1 VTATITVPEAHPS
14 APTADRAAERWGVA
28 AYLAAVTV
36 LVVAVLVLL
45 RGTFVYVLDDA
56 AIHLSM
62 ADTLA
67 RHGTWGVTPGAFE
80 SASSSPLWTVLV
92 AAGLDVLPMADAWV
106 PLVLNVVAGVAVVV
120 VLLRNQTVLRPGRA
134 RALDAAVV
142 VVLVTLVLFLPGLSV
157 VGMEHTLHMA
167 LVLGAVVAV
176 QRAASGGDR
185 GVRLP
190 GWLPYAL
197 LALAAL
203 ARFETAFVGLGLA
216 AGLAC
221 QGRLADGSW
230 LHRRRQIAGVLAAV
244 AVPVVLFA
252 LGNVA
257 LGGGLLPN
265 SLLAKGQGVGADKL
279 SSGGIGPGQV
289 IGRLGRDPLLL
300 ALVAFALGYVVL
312 TWGRAA
318 PHLVTAVTLV
328 VAALLHAT
336 LADVGWFERYQAYLL
351 AVGAYLVLGV
361 IGELPADTRRR
372 GVVALLVLAVLLT
385 PTKALLLA
393 RAPQWS
399 DDTYR
404 HTYQAGRFLGR
415 YYDGRPV
422 ATDQL
427 GYISLFHDG
436 PLTDFAG
443 LGDYEVLQRIPDR
456 ARTAAFRGELADERG
471 FRVVVLPSV
480 TAAFG
485 VPDSWVL
492 AGRFRIEGS
501 YQGFSRSLDVW
512 AAVPG
517 EVTALQDHLRE
528 FARDLP
534 ARVTIDLNGFAEM
547 QAAAVRGS

>member
-1 VTATITVPEAHPS
+1 MTATITVPDVHPS

-92 AAGLDVLPMADAWV
+92 AAGLDVLPVADAWV

-142 VVLVTLVLFLPGLSV
+142 VVLVTLVLFLPGLAV
-157 VGMEHTLHMA
+157 VGMEHTLHVA

-176 QRAASGGDR
+176 QRAASGGER

-197 LALAAL
+197 LALATL

-221 QGRLADGSW
+221 QGRLADGGW

-351 AVGAYLVLGV
+351 AVGVYLVLGV

-399 DDTYR
+399 DDMYR

-436 PLTDFAG
+436 PVTDFAG

-456 ARTAAFRGELADERG
+456 SRTAAFRGELADERG
-471 FRVVVLPSV
+471 FRVVVIPST

-501 YQGFSRSLDVW
+501 YQGFSRGLDVW
-512 AAVPG
+512 AAAPG
-517 EVTALQDHLRE
+517 GVTALQDHLRE

-534 ARVTIDLNGFAEM
+534 AGVTIDLNGFAEM
-547 QAAAVRGS
+547 QAAAIRAS